1 MTEAGIHIRAKQ
13 NTAALIELR
22 YYDASGRLRV
32 VGGPAEGSCS
42 LSGFAATRP

>member
-32 VGGPAEGSCS
+32 VGGPGLKSS
-42 LSGFAATRP
+42 QTYPDRPG